1 MSSHPDAWTH
11 VLRPSAHR
19 GSRLVVFPHAGSGPQ
34 RYSSVLAGLP
44 DTVEV
49 VGVTLP
55 GRERRA
61 SLAPR
66 TTLTAAVSGI
76 RRELSALA
84 PVPTLFYG
92 HSLGGLLAL
101 AVAHAGGGR
110 CDGLVVS
117 CSQPGSQS
125 RPRAEHPG
133 SAAEL
138 AEILASHR
146 LPADA
151 LRDPSLS
158 PARQVLA
165 HDLSLARDAL
175 RAVEPLRLTVPVTAL
190 AGTDDPLVPP
200 GSLPLWARF
209 TSGPFRCRLAR
220 GGHFFPFT
228 PHGQGVLL
236 EELGASLTAAH
247 AGDRTSE
254 ETVRGVRGVLT
265 SSAAH

>member
-1 MSSHPDAWTH
+1 MLSHSADWTH
-11 VLRPSAHR
+11 VLRPAAHR
-19 GSRLVVFPHAGSGPQ
+19 DSRVVVFPHAGAGAE
-34 RYSSVLAGLP
+34 RCASVLAGLP
-44 DTVEV
+44 DSVEV

-66 TTLTAAVSGI
+66 TTLTAAVSGV

-84 PVPTLFYG
+84 PAPTVFYG

-117 CSQPGSQS
+117 CSRPGARSLP
-125 RPRAEHPG
+125 RPRHPDA
-133 SAAEL
+133 AAEL
-138 AEILASHR
+138 AEIFALHR

-151 LRDPSLS
+151 LHDPSLS

-165 HDLSLARDAL
+165 HDLALARHAL
-175 RAVEPLRLTVPVTAL
+175 HAVEPLRLTVPLTAL
-190 AGTDDPLVPP
+190 AGTDDPLVPL
-200 GSLPLWARF
+200 GELPLWARF
-209 TSGPFRCRLAR
+209 TSGPFRQRRAQ

-228 PHGQGVLL
+228 PNGQGVVL
-236 EELGASLTAAH
+236 EELLASLTAAH
-247 AGDRTSE
+247 AADV
-254 ETVRGVRGVLT
+254 VRGSARGLLA
-265 SSAAH
+265 SSPSR

>member
-1 MSSHPDAWTH
+1 MASHSEDWTH
-11 VLRPSAHR
+11 VLRPSADR
-19 GSRLVVFPHAGSGPQ
+19 GSRVVVFPHAGSGAQ
-34 RYSSVLAGLP
+34 RYASVLAGLP
-44 DTVEV
+44 ETVEV

-66 TTLTAAVSGI
+66 TTLAAAVPGI
-76 RRELSALA
+76 RRELSALDPA
-84 PVPTLFYG
+84 PTVFYG

-101 AVAHAGGGR
+101 AVADAGGH

-117 CSQPGSQS
+117 CSQPGAHS
-125 RPRAEHPG
+125 RPRPQLPG
-133 SAAEL
+133 TAAEL

-151 LRDPSLS
+151 LHDPSLS
-158 PARQVLA
+158 PARRILA
-165 HDLSLARDAL
+165 HDLALARDAL

-200 GSLPLWARF
+200 DALPLWARF
-209 TSGPFRCRLAR
+209 TSGPFRCRFAR

-228 PHGQGVLL
+228 PYGQGVLL
-236 EELGASLTAAH
+236 EELLASLTAAH
-247 AGDRTSE
+247 TGA
-254 ETVRGVRGVLT
+254 L
-265 SSAAH
+265 AH

>member
-1 MSSHPDAWTH
+1 MASHLDDWTH
-11 VLRPSAHR
+11 VLRPSALP
-19 GSRLVVFPHAGSGPQ
+19 GSRVVVFPHAGAGAQ
-34 RYSSVLAGLP
+34 RYASVLAGLP
-44 DTVEV
+44 ETVEV

-61 SLAPR
+61 SLAPG
-66 TTLTAAVSGI
+66 TTLTAAVPGI
-76 RRELSALA
+76 RRELCALD
-84 PVPTLFYG
+84 PVPTVFYG

-101 AVAHAGGGR
+101 AVADAGGP

-117 CSQPGSQS
+117 CSQPGAQS
-125 RPRAEHPG
+125 RPRPQRPG

-138 AEILASHR
+138 AEILACHR

-165 HDLSLARDAL
+165 HDLALARDAL

-190 AGTDDPLVPP
+190 AGLDDPLVPP
-200 GSLPLWARF
+200 DALPLWARF
-209 TSGPFRCRLAR
+209 TSGPFRSRLAR

-228 PHGQGVLL
+228 PYGRGVLL
-236 EELGASLTAAH
+236 EELRASLTALH
-247 AGDRTSE
+247 AGAL
-254 ETVRGVRGVLT
+254 V
-265 SSAAH
+265 H

>member
-1 MSSHPDAWTH
+1 MLPHSDDWTH
-11 VLRPSAHR
+11 VLRPSAR
-19 GSRLVVFPHAGSGPQ
+19 RDSRLVVFPHAGAGPQ

-61 SLAPR
+61 GLAPR
-66 TTLTAAVSGI
+66 TTVTAAVSGI
-76 RRELSALA
+76 GRGLRDLA
-84 PVPTLFYG
+84 PVPTVFYG

-101 AVAHAGGGR
+101 AVAHAGAAR
-110 CDGLVVS
+110 CDGVVVS
-117 CSQPGSQS
+117 CSQPGARS
-125 RPRAEHPG
+125 RPRPEHPG
-133 SAAEL
+133 STAEL
-138 AEILASHR
+138 AEILATHR

-151 LRDPSLS
+151 LRDTSLS

-165 HDLSLARDAL
+165 HDLALARDAL

-200 GSLPLWARF
+200 GVLPLWARF
-209 TSGPFRCRLAR
+209 TSGPFRARLAE

-228 PHGQGVLL
+228 PYGQGVLL
-236 EELGASLTAAH
+236 EELVATLTAAH
-247 AGDRTSE
+247 LAGPLRPDK
-254 ETVRGVRGVLT
+254 VG
-265 SSAAH
+265 

>member
-1 MSSHPDAWTH
+1 MASHSEGWTH
-11 VLRPSAHR
+11 VLRPSAQR
-19 GSRLVVFPHAGSGPQ
+19 GSRVVVFPHAGAGAQ
-34 RYSSVLAGLP
+34 RYASVLAGLP
-44 DTVEV
+44 ETVEV

-61 SLAPR
+61 GLAPR
-66 TTLTAAVSGI
+66 TTLAAAVPGVCQ
-76 RRELSALA
+76 ELSALDSA
-84 PVPTLFYG
+84 PTVFYG

-101 AVAHAGGGR
+101 AVADAGGP

-117 CSQPGSQS
+117 CSQPGARS
-125 RPRAEHPG
+125 RPGAQLPG

-138 AEILASHR
+138 TEILASHR

-165 HDLSLARDAL
+165 HDLALARDAL
-175 RAVEPLRLTVPVTAL
+175 HAVEPLRLTVPVTAL

-200 GSLPLWARF
+200 DALPLWARF
-209 TSGPFRCRLAR
+209 TSGPLRCRLAG

-228 PHGQGVLL
+228 PYGQGVLL
-236 EELGASLTAAH
+236 EELRASLTAA
-247 AGDRTSE
+247 RTGAL
-254 ETVRGVRGVLT
+254 V
-265 SSAAH
+265 H